1 MGFMNKQD
9 AQAAIDIVQGK
20 DVAAEKKLKE
30 DLAKIAQEELT
41 AQQALI
47 NAQREV
53 TTSYLEMVRVIRQGF
68 MNPAA
73 GGQQQLQVVPNA
85 PVMAPNAVPM
95 MQPQNVVAA
104 PGNPV
109 AQAVPSFEPVITSM
123 RSFTDTLQKISD
135 SFSNMTMTHTLNID
149 GQINIAGVNTD
160 SIATQLRDSLGEYI
174 GQIVTEEF
182 NKRNSSF
189 RTA

>member
-1 MGFMNKQD
+1 
-9 AQAAIDIVQGK
+9 
-20 DVAAEKKLKE
+20 
-30 DLAKIAQEELT
+30 
-41 AQQALI
+41 
-47 NAQREV
+47 
-53 TTSYLEMVRVIRQGF
+53 
-68 MNPAA
+68 
-73 GGQQQLQVVPNA
+73 
-85 PVMAPNAVPM
+85 
-95 MQPQNVVAA
+95 
-104 PGNPV
+104 
-109 AQAVPSFEPVITSM
+109 M

-182 NKRNSSF
+182 SKRNSSF